1 MNKQFKPAQA
11 TNYKEEMPMTM
22 TEKLLSAN
30 EAAELA
36 GLHPAT
42 LRKMAWQRRIR
53 SYKVLGCLRF
63 RQSDLEELIVERPAR
78 SSDLKKGG
86 NRE

>member
-1 MNKQFKPAQA
+1 M
-11 TNYKEEMPMTM
+11 
-22 TEKLLSAN
+22 EKLLTAK
-30 EAAELA
+30 EAAELT

-53 SYKVLGCLRF
+53 SFKILGALRF
-63 RQSDLEELIVERPAR
+63 KRSDLEQLIIERPAR
-78 SSDLKKGG
+78 TLDFTKGG